1 MRNSHYNRLASAAR
15 ELDSISLQRRA
26 ENIILMT
33 ISLCCYS
40 KQRMTNADVEKK
52 RKKKERKTPNN
63 ESYTEVNNY
72 KK

>member
-1 MRNSHYNRLASAAR
+1 MRDSHYNRLASAAR
-15 ELDSISLQRRA
+15 GLDGISLQRRA

-52 RKKKERKTPNN
+52 EKEGKKNTKQRIIH
-63 ESYTEVNNY
+63 
-72 KK
+72 